1 MTQAYALNGM
11 RSMGDFEAMW
21 REEEKGAILTHQSV
35 SHTYP
40 AGELQMEFVE
50 KTEAYWL
57 IIEMPEI
64 QQDDITIRVD
74 GDVLTIHGE
83 WPETDSGATQ
93 LARPQ
98 RAFARQFKL
107 QAPVQADAI
116 TMTYTDGELIVC
128 APKLE
133 AAPAHELAASV

>member
-11 RSMGDFEAMW
+11 RSISDFEAM
-21 REEEKGAILTHQSV
+21 RQDGENGAILTHQSV
-35 SHTYP
+35 SHVYP

-57 IIEMPEI
+57 IVELPDI

-74 GDVLTIHGE
+74 GNVLTILGE
-83 WPETDSGATQ
+83 WPEDASGSAQ
-93 LARPQ
+93 LVRPQ

-107 QAPVQADAI
+107 EAPVQADAI
-116 TMTYTDGELIVC
+116 MMTYSDGELIVC

-133 AAPAHELAASV
+133 AAPAYALAANV